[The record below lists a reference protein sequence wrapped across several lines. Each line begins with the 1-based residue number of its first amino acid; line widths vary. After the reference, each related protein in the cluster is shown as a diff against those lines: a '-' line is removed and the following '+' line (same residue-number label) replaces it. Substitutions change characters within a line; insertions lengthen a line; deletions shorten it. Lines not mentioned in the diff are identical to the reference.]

1 MNLHEYQS
9 KQLFAQYGMPV
20 PRGKVASSADEAAA
34 VARELGGAFWVVKA
48 QVHAGGR
55 GKGGGVKLC
64 RSVDEVAAAAKALIG
79 TRLVTPQTDAHGL
92 PVHQV
97 IVEAA
102 SDIARELYLSVLVDR
117 ATEKVMFMAS
127 QDGGMDI
134 EQVAHDTPE
143 RIFFVAV
150 HPATGIQGHHVRDLA
165 FGLGIKDKGLQ
176 AEFAKVV
183 KGLYKTFEEKDASLV
198 EINPLIVTKDGRVV
212 VLDAKVNLDDNAA
225 FRQPELRAMRDET
238 QEDATEREATK
249 HDLNYVT
256 LDGDIAC
263 MVNGAGLAMATM
275 DIIKLHGG

>member
-1 MNLHEYQS
+1 
-9 KQLFAQYGMPV
+9 
-20 PRGKVASSADEAAA
+20 
-34 VARELGGAFWVVKA
+34 
-48 QVHAGGR
+48 
-55 GKGGGVKLC
+55 
-64 RSVDEVAAAAKALIG
+64 
-79 TRLVTPQTDAHGL
+79 
-92 PVHQV
+92 
-97 IVEAA
+97 
-102 SDIARELYLSVLVDR
+102 
-117 ATEKVMFMAS
+117 MFMAS

-165 FGLGIKDKGLQ
+165 FGLGIKDKALQ

-275 DIIKLHGG
+275 DIIKLHGGKPANFLDVGGGATAERVTEAFKLILTNKEVKAILVNIFGGIVKCDLIAEGIITAAKALGVSVPVVVRLEGTRVAEGKALLASSGLAIIPANDLTDAAKKVVAAAKKKA